1 MKVMWIGHG
10 GLLFVSG
17 KTKVLI
23 DPYLSNS
30 LRDIDTSFKR
40 KTKIKRRILRIKPD
54 AIVLTSSHPDR
65 CDLKTVNAYVKK
77 KKFLFFPIKAKFKA
91 DVLCSKAVFDKHS
104 KHWTR
109 MNANPIMF
117 GSDLEWSVG
126 SLTIKGVSAKTD
138 DRTAFGVIITDSTD
152 GKQYYVASN
161 TLYSDKLFNKLP
173 DNLFAAFIP
182 VGGMFGSMNIIDA
195 TRFAR
200 RLNAQFSIPVLF
212 GTFDK
217 KQNADDFVV
226 PGRIIPKIYKIIQFT
241 MFPVHSAFS
250 SGLNIFFNEKKDKK
264 LNLDDFDFDKLED
277 GEDKNGP
284 LPVLPA
290 ELRNKGNEQP
300 AENNDKPAEN
310 SGAPAPVPVGVP
322 LEGNAEPAPVG
333 VPLESNDEPAPVG
346 VPLEGNDEPAPVGVP
361 LESNDEP
368 APVGVPLEGN
378 AEPAPVPVGIPLS
391 ENEAPAVDKD
401 DENPAEPVETPVQD
415 EPLAENDAPNESGNE
430 PADAPIIND
439 EATPI
444 AGGEEIPDDEPCAED
459 GAPSDKDAQDHK
471 LTVDNDDQS
480 DNGEDNNETP
490 NEAEIQDNKDIQDDA
505 NGQSDGEKADDVSD
519 LDNEDNQD

>member
-1 MKVMWIGHG
+1 MKILWLGQG
-10 GLLFVSG
+10 GLLFVSE
-17 KTKVLI
+17 KKKILV

-200 RLNAQFSIPVLF
+200 RLNAQFSVPVLF

-217 KQNADDFVV
+217 KQTADDFVV

-322 LEGNAEPAPVG
+322 LEGN
-333 VPLESNDEPAPVG
+333 DEPAPVG

-361 LESNDEP
+361 LED
-368 APVGVPLEGN
+368 N

-480 DNGEDNNETP
+480 DNGEDNNEAP
-490 NEAEIQDNKDIQDDA
+490 NEAEAQDNKDIQDDA
-505 NGQSDGEKADDVSD
+505 DGQSDGEKADDVSD